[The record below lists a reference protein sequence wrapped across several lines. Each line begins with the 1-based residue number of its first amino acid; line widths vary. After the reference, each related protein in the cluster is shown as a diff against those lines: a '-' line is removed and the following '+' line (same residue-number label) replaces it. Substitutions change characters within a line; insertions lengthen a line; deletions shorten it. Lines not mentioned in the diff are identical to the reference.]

1 MCFLEKSTGKES
13 NRYRKINICD
23 YDFKYSKIRKKILS
37 KLKINIHK
45 SKNV

>member
-23 YDFKYSKIRKKILS
+23 YNFKYSKIRKKNTV
-37 KLKINIHK
+37 KI
-45 SKNV
+45 KN